1 MTIIDTQRTN
11 INQIKQI
18 DLEALYLIC
27 GNAELMK
34 YVGDGRPL
42 SKKQTQKWIDVSI
55 LNYKLQGFGMYGVF
69 SKDSDILIGYCG
81 LVRSSDI
88 NNYELIYALD
98 KQYWGKGLATEI
110 ANAVVKY
117 GFEKLKLKTI
127 FASID
132 PANKVSKIIL
142 LKIGFLEKF
151 RKQDEFG
158 LETIYFNL
166 DQT

>member
-1 MTIIDTQRTN
+1 MTIIETERTY

-18 DLEALYLIC
+18 DLEALYSIC

-34 YVGDGRPL
+34 YVGDGKPL
-42 SKKQTQKWIDVSI
+42 SKEQTQKWIEVSI
-55 LNYKLQGFGMYGVF
+55 LNYKLKGFGMYGVF
-69 SKDSDILIGYCG
+69 SKDNDTLIGYCG
-81 LVRSSDI
+81 LILSSDI
-88 NNYELIYALD
+88 NDYELIYALD

-132 PANKVSKIIL
+132 PANKVSEKIL

-151 RKQDEFG
+151 RREDQFG

-166 DQT
+166 NQI